1 MIDYFALGL
10 AHLLIVVALIRMLG
24 RDDLDHDTHAED
36 DAVDAP
42 DKAR

>member
-24 RDDLDHDTHAED
+24 RDDLDRDTQAED

>member
-24 RDDLDHDTHAED
+24 RDDLDRDAQPED
-36 DAVDAP
+36 DTVAAP